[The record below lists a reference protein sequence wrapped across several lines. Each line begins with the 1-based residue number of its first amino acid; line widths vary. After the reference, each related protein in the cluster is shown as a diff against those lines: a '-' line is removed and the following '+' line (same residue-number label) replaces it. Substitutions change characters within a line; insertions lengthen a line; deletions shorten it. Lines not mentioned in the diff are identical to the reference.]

1 MYKILIVED
10 DRIIADTRH
19 EYIKMYDKVE
29 NEIGSIKMKDLTIT
43 AVQKAL
49 NTLPSDPYRKRVRS
63 ILHRMFECALDDG
76 MLERNPARKAVW
88 NVTHDPKKIRQP
100 MNIEQEKLF
109 VEHIYKPRVK
119 QPQLEY
125 AELFEFML
133 ETGMRLGEATGL
145 EWKNVDF
152 DGGIIKVETNLVTT
166 MAVEADGTKK
176 GRYPRFHY
184 PKTEMGKRK
193 IPMTERARE
202 LLMKEMERDKV
213 IKAAHKPKEGFED
226 LVFVTW
232 LNTPVYDDTVRRSLS
247 KVTQELRKIDPE
259 FPNVSPHILRHTFAT
274 RCVENGMNIKTLQ
287 KILGHTNYK
296 TTMDI
301 YTHVTDDVLFKEIK
315 KFEDRN
321 NKKEDVSTDS
331 ENWTKTGQEEAL
343 PLQA

>member
-1 MYKILIVED
+1 
-10 DRIIADTRH
+10 
-19 EYIKMYDKVE
+19 
-29 NEIGSIKMKDLTIT
+29 
-43 AVQKAL
+43 
-49 NTLPSDPYRKRVRS
+49 
-63 ILHRMFECALDDG
+63 
-76 MLERNPARKAVW
+76 
-88 NVTHDPKKIRQP
+88 
-100 MNIEQEKLF
+100 
-109 VEHIYKPRVK
+109 
-119 QPQLEY
+119 
-125 AELFEFML
+125 
-133 ETGMRLGEATGL
+133 
-145 EWKNVDF
+145 
-152 DGGIIKVETNLVTT
+152 

-331 ENWTKTGQEEAL
+331 ENWTKTGQEEAYVHSL
-343 PLQA
+343 ESFGSVDGPGVRYVIFMQCCHMRCQFCHNPDTWKERGNQVHFGRTSSESPEVSRVLGKRRRNHRKRWRTTVATGFYAGVLSESKGAGGAYGDRYRRTAIYQRGTFFPEILQADGSDRSSAPGYQRNQSEKTSNPDRTEERQCFGTCKISFRDT